1 VTRILSTHVYGDR
14 HPDWDARVDV
24 LDRRT
29 MTRSRLFRRLVAAA
43 GDYDALILNGSI
55 GMTERFVDL
64 LAAVAIRRTRRP
76 PPAIVLTDCSWRLGE
91 ARLDR
96 AAMRTG
102 IRALDGPRVRYC
114 VRSSAELELFPRTWH
129 VDPGRVVFTPYA
141 HTVTPE
147 ELAVPATTD
156 GGVFAGGNSL
166 RDYPTLLEAVRE
178 LDVPVRILTSVIDES
193 ELPAQV
199 RVEPIRSH
207 DDFVDGL
214 RRAAVV
220 VTPIQP
226 GLRRAAGLDTY
237 LSAMALGKL
246 VIVSE
251 GPGVRD
257 YVDHGSTGLV
267 VPAGDPAALHEALA
281 WALDPANADEV
292 AAVADRAA
300 ETARTRFTYEAYVA
314 TLLRVVDELV
324 SAPRSAPRTA

>member
-1 VTRILSTHVYGDR
+1 VTRILSTHVYAQY
-14 HPDWDARVDV
+14 PAWAARVNM

-29 MTRSRLFRRLVAAA
+29 LTRGQLFRRLVAAA

-64 LAAVAIRRTRRP
+64 LAAAAIRRTRRSR
-76 PPAIVLTDCSWRLGE
+76 PAIVLTDCSWRLGDS
-91 ARLDR
+91 RGDR
-96 AAMRTG
+96 AAMRAG

-114 VRSSAELELFPRTWH
+114 VRSTAELELFPRTWH
-129 VDPGRVVFTPYA
+129 VEPGRVVFTPYA
-141 HTVTPE
+141 HTVTAE

-166 RDYPTLLEAVRE
+166 RDHPTLLEAVRE
-178 LDVPVRILTSVIDES
+178 LDVPVRILTTTIGEA
-193 ELPAQV
+193 ERAALPAHV

-220 VTPIQP
+220 VTPLQP

-257 YVDHGSTGLV
+257 YVEHERTGLV
-267 VPAGDPAALHEALA
+267 VPAGESGPLRDALA
-281 WALDPANADEV
+281 WALDPANADEA
-292 AAVADRAA
+292 AAVANRAA
-300 ETARTRFTYEAYVA
+300 DTARARFTYDAYVA
-314 TLLRVVDELV
+314 NLLRVVDDLV
-324 SAPRSAPRTA
+324 APS

>member
-1 VTRILSTHVYGDR
+1 VKRILSTHVYGDR
-14 HPDWDARVDV
+14 HPEWDARVDV

-29 MTRSRLFRRLVAAA
+29 MTRGQLFRRLVAAA
-43 GDYDALILNGSI
+43 GDYDALVLNGSI
-55 GMTERFVDL
+55 GMSERFVDL
-64 LAAVAIRRTRRP
+64 LAGAAIRRTRRRQ
-76 PPAIVLTDCSWRLGE
+76 PAIVLTDCSWRLGE
-91 ARLDR
+91 GRLDR
-96 AAMRTG
+96 TAMRTG

-114 VRSSAELELFPRTWH
+114 VRSTAELEHFPRTWH
-129 VDPGRVVFTPYA
+129 VDPSHVVFTPYA
-141 HTVTPE
+141 HTVTAE

-156 GGVFAGGNSL
+156 SGVFAGGNSL

-178 LDVPVRILTSVIDES
+178 LDVPVRILTTVLGETG
-193 ELPAQV
+193 LPAHV

-220 VTPIQP
+220 VTPLQP
-226 GLRRAAGLDTY
+226 GLQRAAGLDTY

-251 GPGVRD
+251 SPGVRD
-257 YVDHGSTGLV
+257 YVEHGRTGLV
-267 VPAGDPAALHEALA
+267 VPAGDQTALRDALA

-292 AAVADRAA
+292 AAVAARAA

-314 TLLRVVDELV
+314 TLLRVVDDLV
-324 SAPRSAPRTA
+324 VPA